1 MDEMWQRHKS
11 FILQVI
17 VGGVLFLVAFFVMR
31 SMYGD
36 QNDPE
41 VVRKRNEARKTELEA
56 KLTAGHAPAAR
67 SITEQKTFAES
78 AEKEKHTLAKRV
90 ASVAG
95 TDAKMSDA
103 DRERA
108 YVSENIARVLEN
120 IQKQDDGY
128 VALYQQVPQACLSRL
143 RDAARAVLI
152 GKAAQT
158 GKEVDESLGL
168 TSGFADEDIPEALH
182 GLAIVTDVYVRCL
195 AKDHIDKVTSVRITA
210 RSSFPEMNEVNFV
223 SAIGVH
229 FELIGDPADVAE
241 VLRSFNAVDKKEAR
255 MTVLESIDFI
265 VPLSADEDTVKASI
279 NVAGLRY
286 ESHKQAE
293 GN

>member
-11 FILQVI
+11 FILQVV

-36 QNDPE
+36 QNDPAL
-41 VVRKRNEARKTELEA
+41 VRDKNAARKKELEA
-56 KLTAGHAPAAR
+56 KLSGGHAPSAR
-67 SITEQKTFAES
+67 SIQEQRTIAEN
-78 AEKEKHTLAKRV
+78 AERDKQALAKRV

-95 TDAKMSDA
+95 ADAKNDA

-108 YVSENIARVLEN
+108 YVSESIARVLEN
-120 IQKQDDGY
+120 IGKQDDGY
-128 VALYQQVPQACLSRL
+128 LALYQQVPQACLSRL

-152 GKAAQT
+152 GKAAQA
-158 GKEVDESLGL
+158 GKEIDESLGL
-168 TSGFADEDIPEALH
+168 TAGFADEDIPEALN

-195 AKDHIDKVTSVRITA
+195 ARDHIDKVTSVRITA
-210 RSSFPEMNEVNFV
+210 RSTFPEMNEVNLV
-223 SAIGVH
+223 SSIGVH
-229 FELIGDPADVAE
+229 FELIGDPLDVGE
-241 VLRSFNAVDKKEAR
+241 VIRSFNAVDKKEQR

-265 VPLSADEDTVKASI
+265 VPLSPDEDTVKASF

-286 ESHKQAE
+286 ESRKQAE

>member
-11 FILQVI
+11 FILQVL

-36 QNDPE
+36 QNDPR
-41 VVRKRNEARKTELEA
+41 VVQDKNASRKTELES
-56 KLTAGHAPAAR
+56 KISSGHAPSAPSIETQR
-67 SITEQKTFAES
+67 SIA
-78 AEKEKHTLAKRV
+78 ANADKEKQALAKRV

-95 TDAKMSDA
+95 SGAKSDA
-103 DRERA
+103 DRELA
-108 YVSENIARVLEN
+108 YVRENIARVLEN
-120 IQKQDDGY
+120 IGKQDDGY
-128 VALYQQVPQACLSRL
+128 VALYQQIPQACLSRL

-152 GKAAQT
+152 GKAAQA
-158 GKEVDESLGL
+158 GKEIDESLGL
-168 TSGFADEDIPEALH
+168 TAGFADEDVPEALH

-195 AKDHIDKVTSVRITA
+195 SKDHVDKVSSVRITA
-210 RSSFPEMNEVNFV
+210 RSTFPELNEVTLV
-223 SAIGVH
+223 SSIGVH
-229 FELIGDPADVAE
+229 FELIGDPADVGE
-241 VLRSFNAVDKKEAR
+241 VIRSFNAVDKKDQR

-265 VPLSADEDTVKASI
+265 VPLSPDEDTVKASF